1 MEVRSTVP
9 LLYNGKHKVRGR
21 KGVDMRKAVVL
32 MGLAVSFV
40 FAAPAMFGQRIPDL
54 ASPKNYQLTI
64 SPDFA
69 NETFA
74 GDETI
79 QIDLLKPS
87 ASITL
92 NAAEI
97 KFAEVTISAS
107 GKTQTAQVAPDEKNE
122 MVTFTVAEPLTAG
135 PAEIHIHYSGI
146 LNGQL
151 RGLYLSKANN
161 RKYAITQ
168 LENTDARRMY
178 PSFDEPSYKA
188 TFDITAIIDEGDTAI
203 SNGKIISDTPGPG
216 DGKHTLKFSTTP
228 KMSSYLVALAIGDW
242 ECLEGSADD
251 IPIRVCGVPGKKQ
264 YAGFALEAAEYTMK
278 FYNRYF
284 AIKYPYGK
292 LDILGVAD
300 FSAGAMENTACIISR
315 DLLFVDPKESSYF
328 LRKIVAQDLV
338 AHEMAHQWF
347 GDLVTMKWWDDIWL
361 NEGFATWMSFKPI
374 EAWKPEWNLQ
384 TEAVSSSTGAMDTD
398 SLSST
403 RAIEAHAETPAQI
416 QELFDSI
423 TYNKAA
429 AVLAMVEGDVSEEV
443 FRKGVNS
450 YLAKYSYSNATSEN
464 FWNEITQVSHQPVD
478 KIMET
483 FVKQPGV
490 PLVTLRTVCEGGKT
504 KVTLSQQRYFSD
516 RFTFEA
522 GSKEHW
528 QIPVCLKAG
537 KDEKCQLLA
546 SKEQQVILPG
556 CGAAV
561 FGNAGARGYYHSGY
575 DAENLKRISS
585 SAERTLSPG
594 ERYLLLNDVS
604 AQVSLN
610 RLSAGDVLAL
620 AQDMKDDTSTAVIN
634 YLSNQLIF
642 GGDYLVTDADRAEY
656 QAWVRATFNP
666 VADKLGWASAPDD
679 SDETRARRAA
689 LFTILGLTGHDPKI
703 IQMSKD
709 MVDKAL
715 GGEPVDRAMLSAAL
729 RITVRD
735 GDAALYNR
743 ILGHF
748 AQIKS
753 QDEFILFGEALCLFG
768 DPVQLTR
775 TLNFAISPMMRAQD
789 APQVIGAVM
798 ANPAG
803 HQVAWD
809 FVRQHWTEVQAKLSN
824 YSDAS
829 VVRSTSAFCDT
840 AMRDEVQQ
848 FFAEH
853 KIPAAERELKL
864 ALEQINVCID
874 VRTHQQPLLQ
884 SWLQQHQP
892 SVAGNSP
899 GAN

>member
-1 MEVRSTVP
+1 MNR
-9 LLYNGKHKVRGR
+9 KIRGQ
-21 KGVDMRKAVVL
+21 KGVGMKKAVL
-32 MGLAVSFV
+32 FAGLAVFV
-40 FAAPAMFGQRIPDL
+40 VSVAPAMFGQRIPAL
-54 ASPKNYQLTI
+54 STPQHYQLTVT
-64 SPDFA
+64 PDFA
-69 NETFA
+69 NDSFT

-79 QIDLLKPS
+79 HIELLKPS

-97 KFAEVTISAS
+97 EFAEVTVKSG
-107 GKTQTAQVAPDEKNE
+107 GKTQTAQVTSDEKNE
-122 MVTFTVAEPLTAG
+122 MATFTLADPLAAG
-135 PAEIHIHYSGI
+135 PAEIHIRYAGI

-188 TFDITAIIDEGDTAI
+188 TFDIVAIIDKGDTAI

-216 DGKHTLKFSTTP
+216 DSKHTLKFSTTP

-242 ECLEGSADD
+242 ECLEGGADD

-292 LDILGVAD
+292 LDIVGVAD
-300 FSAGAMENTACIISR
+300 FAAGAMENTACIISR
-315 DLLFVDPKESSYF
+315 DLLFVDPKQSSYF
-328 LRKIVAQDLV
+328 LRKIVAQELV

-347 GDLVTMKWWDDIWL
+347 GDLVTMKWWDDVWL
-361 NEGFATWMSFKPI
+361 NEGFATWMSFKPM

-384 TEAVSSSTGAMDTD
+384 TDAVSSSTGAMDTD

-416 QELFDSI
+416 QELFDNI

-429 AVLAMVEGDVSEEV
+429 AVLSMVEGDVDEGV

-450 YLAKYSYSNATSEN
+450 YLAKYSYANATAED
-464 FWNEITQVSHQPVD
+464 FWNEIAQLSHKPVD
-478 KIMET
+478 RIMET

-490 PLVTLRTVCEGGKT
+490 PLVTLRTACDGGKT

-516 RFTFEA
+516 RVTFEA
-522 GSKEHW
+522 GSKEQW
-528 QIPVCLKAG
+528 QIPVCLKIG

-546 SKEQQVILPG
+546 SQEQQVMLPG
-556 CGAAV
+556 CGTAV
-561 FGNAGARGYYHSGY
+561 FGNAGARGYYRSGY
-575 DAENLKRISS
+575 DPENLKLISS
-585 SAERTLSPG
+585 SAERSLSPG
-594 ERYLLLNDVS
+594 ERYLLLNDVI

-610 RLSAGDVLAL
+610 RLTAGDVLAL
-620 AQDMKDDTSTAVIN
+620 AQDMKDDTSTAVID

-642 GGDYLVTDADRAEY
+642 AGDYLVTDADRAQY
-656 QAWVRATFNP
+656 QAWIRATFGP
-666 VADKLGWASAPDD
+666 VADKLRWVSAPDD

-703 IQMSKD
+703 IQMSKE

-715 GGEPVDRAMLSAAL
+715 NGEPFDRPMLSAAL
-729 RITVRD
+729 RITARE
-735 GDAALYNR
+735 GDAAFYNR

-748 AQIKS
+748 AQLKT
-753 QDEFILFGEALCLFG
+753 QDEFILYGQVLCLFS
-768 DPVQLTR
+768 DPALLTR
-775 TLNFAISPMMRAQD
+775 TLGFAISPAMRAQD

-803 HQVAWD
+803 RQVAWD
-809 FVRQHWTEVQAKLSN
+809 FTRQHWPEIEAKLSN

-829 VVRSTSAFCDT
+829 LVRAAGVFCDAT
-840 AMRDEVQQ
+840 KRDEVQQ
-848 FFAEH
+848 FFTEH
-853 KIPAAERELKL
+853 KIAAAERELKL
-864 ALEQINVCID
+864 ALEEINVCID
-874 VRTHQQPLLQ
+874 VRGHQQPLLQ
-884 SWLQQHQP
+884 SWLQQHQS
-892 SVAGNSP
+892 SVAANGS

>member
-1 MEVRSTVP
+1 MGMKKTIMYAALALHFV
-9 LLYNGKHKVRGR
+9 
-21 KGVDMRKAVVL
+21 GV
-32 MGLAVSFV
+32 
-40 FAAPAMFGQRIPDL
+40 APSMFGQRIPAS
-54 ASPKNYQLTI
+54 ASPKHYELTI
-64 SPDFA
+64 APDFT
-69 NETFA
+69 NENFA
-74 GDETI
+74 GDEKI

-97 KFAEVTISAS
+97 KFAEVTISSS
-107 GKTQTAQVAPDEKNE
+107 GKTQTAVVTDDEKNE
-122 MVTFTVAEPLTAG
+122 MATFTVAEPLQAG
-135 PAEIHIHYSGI
+135 PAEIHIRYSGI

-188 TFDITAIIDEGDTAI
+188 TFDITAIINKGDTAI

-216 DGKHTLKFSTTP
+216 DDKHTLKFSTTP

-284 AIKYPYGK
+284 GIKYPYGK

-300 FSAGAMENTACIISR
+300 FSAGAMENTGCIISR
-315 DLLFVDPKESSYF
+315 DILFVDPKQSSYF
-328 LRKIVAQDLV
+328 LRKIVAQELV

-347 GDLVTMKWWDDIWL
+347 GDLVTMKWWDDVWL
-361 NEGFATWMSFKPI
+361 NEGFATWMSFKPV
-374 EAWKPEWNLQ
+374 EAWKPEWNFQ
-384 TEAVSSSTGAMDTD
+384 TDAVSSSTGAMDTD

-429 AVLAMVEGDVSEEV
+429 AVLSMIEGHLGEDL

-450 YLAKYSYSNATSEN
+450 YLAKYSYSNATSED
-464 FWNEITQVSHQPVD
+464 FWNEITQVSHIPVD
-478 KIMET
+478 HIMET

-490 PLVTLRTVCEGGKT
+490 PLVSFRTVCDGGKT
-504 KVTLSQQRYFSD
+504 KVTLSQRRYFSD
-516 RFTFEA
+516 RVRFEA
-522 GSKEHW
+522 SSAEQW
-528 QIPVCLKAG
+528 QIPVCLKTG

-546 SKEQQVILPG
+546 SEEQQIILPG
-556 CGAAV
+556 CGTAV
-561 FGNAGARGYYHSGY
+561 FGNAGARGYYRSGY
-575 DAENLKRISS
+575 DPENVKLISS
-585 SAERTLSPG
+585 SAERTLSAG
-594 ERYLLLNDVS
+594 ERYLLLTDVT
-604 AQVSLN
+604 AQVSVN
-610 RLSAGDVLAL
+610 RLTVGDALAL
-620 AQDMKDDTSTAVIN
+620 AQDMKEDKSTAVIN
-634 YLSNQLIF
+634 YLSNQLAF
-642 GGDYLVTDADRAEY
+642 AANYLVTDADRAEY
-656 QAWVRATFNP
+656 QGWIRATFGA
-666 VADKLGWASAPDD
+666 VADQLGWVSAPDD
-679 SDETRARRAA
+679 SEETRARRAA

-715 GGEPVDRAMLSAAL
+715 NGEPVDRTMLSTAL
-729 RITVRD
+729 RITARE
-735 GDAALYNR
+735 GDATLYNR
-743 ILGHF
+743 ILAHF
-748 AQIKS
+748 AQIKT
-753 QDEFILFGEALCLFG
+753 QEEFLQYGQVLCLFS
-768 DPVQLTR
+768 DPALLTR

-803 HQVAWD
+803 IQVAWD
-809 FVRQHWTEVQAKLSN
+809 FIRQHWTEVEGKLSN

-829 VVRSTSAFCDT
+829 MVQNTGGFCD
-840 AMRDEVQQ
+840 AAKRDEVQQ

-853 KIPAAERELKL
+853 KVPAAERELKL
-864 ALEQINVCID
+864 AVEQINVCID
-874 VRTHQQPLLQ
+874 IRTHQQPVLQ
-884 SWLQQHQP
+884 SWLREHQ
-892 SVAGNSP
+892 SSLAAGASR
-899 GAN
+899 AN